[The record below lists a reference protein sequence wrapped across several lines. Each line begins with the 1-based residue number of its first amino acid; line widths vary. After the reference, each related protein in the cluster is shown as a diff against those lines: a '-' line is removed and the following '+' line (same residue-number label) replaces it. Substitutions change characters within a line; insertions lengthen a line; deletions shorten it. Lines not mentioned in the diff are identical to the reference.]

1 MKRTINVNLAG
12 QIFYVE
18 EDAYPVLDT
27 YLQDVRR
34 HFAQLADSEEIQKD
48 IEARI
53 AEQLITQSVQSPRI
67 ITLDHVHSV
76 IAQMG
81 NPTEFTDAED
91 GLPKR
96 SGAAESTARKRLFRN
111 GDDAIVGG
119 VASGIA
125 AYFDVDTVWVR
136 ILFIIIIL
144 AGGWGLILYLALW
157 LIVPEA
163 KSATDKVEMRGQPFD
178 LKSLERSIKEKVKE
192 ARTSDRAQNFQ
203 HTVAQGASHAG
214 KTIRSVV
221 RFVFRLIGAM
231 VALASS
237 AALVGLIVAT
247 ASVISGSFSSYVDFP
262 LREMFGQGVLVT
274 GILAAFVIAFVP
286 LLFFLLAG
294 TSIALGRNRI
304 TPAVAIPLVVLW
316 VAGITTATAV
326 GVYHLPQAT
335 TFMETDPRYRT
346 TTEQR
351 TVTAFTRVEVE
362 NSIDLVLDSGPYAA
376 EVETTEQAQ
385 SRVRFEQ
392 SGSTLRI
399 VQDESDT
406 VRVCIFCTHR
416 RPHVRITTPVIES
429 VAASNSSSVVI
440 KNGTGPA
447 LNLTAQNGSRINF
460 TGELQ
465 TLSAAAEN
473 GSRITLSGSA
483 NSATLTTTNGSRIY
497 APTLNMQTAT
507 ATSQNGSRMELLVQK
522 KLKATSDVGSRIFY
536 SGNPEQVE
544 GNATPRPREPLD
556 PIPPIQ

>member
-1 MKRTINVNLAG
+1 MKKTINVNLAG

-34 HFAQLADSEEIQKD
+34 HFTQFADSEEIQKD

-53 AEQLITQSVQSPRI
+53 AEQLLAQSTQSPRI

-96 SGAAESTARKRLFRN
+96 AGTAESTTRKRLFRN

-125 AYFDVDTVWVR
+125 AYFDVDTVWIR
-136 ILFIIIIL
+136 ILFVIIIL

-163 KSATDKVEMRGQPFD
+163 KSTTDKVEMRGQPFD

-203 HTVAQGASHAG
+203 HTVAQGAGHAG
-214 KTIRSVV
+214 KTIRSAI
-221 RFVFRLIGAM
+221 RFVFRLVGAM

-262 LREMFGQGVLVT
+262 LREVFGQGVLVT
-274 GILAAFVIAFVP
+274 GILAAFVVAFIP

-304 TPAVAIPLVVLW
+304 TPGVAIPLVILW
-316 VAGITTATAV
+316 VAGITTAAAV

-335 TFMETDPRYRT
+335 NFMETDPRYRT

-351 TVTAFTRVEVE
+351 TVAAFTKLEVE
-362 NSIDLVLDSGPYAA
+362 NDIDVTITTGPYAA
-376 EVETTEQAQ
+376 EVATTEQAQ
-385 SRVRFEQ
+385 PRVRFTQE
-392 SGSTLRI
+392 GATLHI
-399 VQDESDT
+399 VQEGSDT
-406 VRVCIFCTHR
+406 MRVCIFCVHR
-416 RPHVRITTPVIES
+416 RPQVTLFTPTLES
-429 VAASNSSSVVI
+429 VTASNSSSVVI

-460 TGELQ
+460 TGDLQ
-465 TLSAAAEN
+465 TLVATAEN

-483 NSATLTTTNGSRIY
+483 NSATLTATHGSRVY

-507 ATSQNGSRMELLVQK
+507 ATSESGSRMELLVQK
-522 KLKATSDVGSRIFY
+522 ALKATSDVGSQIFY

-544 GNATPRPREPLD
+544 GNATPRPQEPLE
-556 PIPPIQ
+556 PTPPIQ

>member
-34 HFAQLADSEEIQKD
+34 HFAQFADSEEIQKD

-53 AEQLITQSVQSPRI
+53 AEQLLAQSTQSPRI

-96 SGAAESTARKRLFRN
+96 AGTAESTTRKRLFRN

-125 AYFDVDTVWVR
+125 AYFDVDTLWVR
-136 ILFIIIIL
+136 IFFVIIIL
-144 AGGWGLILYLALW
+144 AGGWGLVLYLALW
-157 LIVPEA
+157 LLVPEA

-192 ARTSDRAQNFQ
+192 ARTNDRAQNLQ
-203 HTVAQGASHAG
+203 HTVAQGVGNAG
-214 KTIRSVV
+214 KTLRSVI
-221 RFVFRLIGAM
+221 RFIFRFAGGMI
-231 VALASS
+231 ALASS

-262 LREMFGQGVLVT
+262 LREVFGQGVLIT
-274 GILAAFVIAFVP
+274 GILAAFLVAFIP

-294 TSIALGRNRI
+294 MSVALGRNRI
-304 TPAVAIPLVVLW
+304 APAVALSLVILW
-316 VAGITTATAV
+316 VAGITTAAAV

-335 TFMETDPRYRT
+335 HFMETDPRYRI

-351 TVTAFTRVEVE
+351 AVATFTQLEVQ
-362 NSIDLVLDSGPYAA
+362 NGIDVIVNSGPYAA

-385 SRVRFEQ
+385 PRVKLEQ
-392 SGSTLRI
+392 DGPVLRI
-399 VQDESDT
+399 TQDNSDT
-406 VRVCIFCTHR
+406 MRVCIFCAHD
-416 RPHVRITTPVIES
+416 RPQVTISALSLES
-429 VAASNSSSVVI
+429 ISVHNGSAAAI
-440 KNGTGPA
+440 KKLTA
-447 LNLTAQNGSRINF
+447 AKFSATAQNSSRISLVGDF
-460 TGELQ
+460 TDLVS
-465 TLSAAAEN
+465 TAEN
-473 GSRITLSGSA
+473 GSRITLSGNA
-483 NSATLTTTNGSRIY
+483 NTVTFTASNGSRVY
-497 APTLNMQTAT
+497 APTLTSQNAT
-507 ATSQNGSRMELLVQK
+507 ATSSTGSRIQLLVRK
-522 KLKATSDVGSRIFY
+522 TLKATTDMSSRIIY
-536 SGNPEQVE
+536 TGDPQHVE
-544 GNATPRPREPLD
+544 GTATPEPVQ
-556 PIPPIQ
+556 PHASVPEI